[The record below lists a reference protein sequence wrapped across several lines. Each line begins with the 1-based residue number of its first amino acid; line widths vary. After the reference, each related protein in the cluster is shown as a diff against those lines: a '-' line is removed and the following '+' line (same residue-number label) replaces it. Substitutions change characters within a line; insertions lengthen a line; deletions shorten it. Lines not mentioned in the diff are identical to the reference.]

1 MKRFL
6 PIFFL
11 WILLCSCELTP
22 IARGR
27 VYHIGIALSYQ
38 GSGVQPLRAP
48 LNDLCCL
55 TSALDGWYTENSVAH
70 TLLSDDPSIP
80 IDARATKE
88 ATVAALVQHAALAT
102 SEDLLFISY
111 SGHGLSDGSWVLA
124 SPNAEIPIYTKEGG
138 VDPAV
143 LLSTEELYTLL
154 QGVEAATLI
163 VADCCYSGALIGPTQ
178 PNEITQRIKAAY
190 RRYFQEE
197 GYWPQI
203 FVLTSTTEDH
213 ICSEPIAG
221 VHTHGYFTEALLRSL
236 GWDCTKQM
244 IGRYTAIRGID
255 DLYQAIVLNQR
266 IPIHSGSSAV
276 YQCPTIGGGPVE
288 LLFNR

>member
-22 IARGR
+22 IAQGR

-38 GSGVQPLRAP
+38 ESGVQPLRAP
-48 LNDLCCL
+48 CNDLCCL
-55 TSALDGWYTENSVAH
+55 SSALDRWYADHSVAH
-70 TLLSDDPSIP
+70 TLLGDDTSIP
-80 IDARATKE
+80 IDHRATKE
-88 ATVAALVQHAALAT
+88 ATIAALTNHVSLLT

-124 SPNAEIPIYTKEGG
+124 SSDSEVPIYTKEQG

-143 LLSTEELYTLL
+143 LLSTDELYTLL
-154 QGVEAATLI
+154 QPVEAATLI
-163 VADCCYSGALIGPTQ
+163 IADCCYSGALTGPTQ
-178 PNEITQRIKAAY
+178 PNEIALRIKAAY

-197 GYWPQI
+197 EYRPQI

-221 VHTHGYFTEALLRSL
+221 MHTHGYFTEALLRSL

-244 IGRYTAIRGID
+244 IEKRTAVRGID
-255 DLYQAIVLNQR
+255 DLYQAIVRNQR
-266 IPIHSGSSAV
+266 IPTHGGSAAV
-276 YQCPTIGGGPVE
+276 YQCPTISGGPVE